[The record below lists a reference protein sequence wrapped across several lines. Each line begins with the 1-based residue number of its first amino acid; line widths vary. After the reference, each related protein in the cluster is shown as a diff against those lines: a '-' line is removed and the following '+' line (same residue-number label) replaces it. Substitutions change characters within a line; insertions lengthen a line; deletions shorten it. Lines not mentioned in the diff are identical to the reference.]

1 VFITCCILSFRSD
14 LKTICTPK
22 TAPTG
27 FTKKRKT
34 RKTDRFLVKKKSK
47 FEISELKI
55 KNRVIFQFTE
65 EFLAGFFSLSL
76 DFSSFC
82 FFISQNLIFYCNQP
96 VFGEKKPNQAS
107 FVGFHGSFRQYLN
120 PCSVKK

>member
-1 VFITCCILSFRSD
+1 L
-14 LKTICTPK
+14 
-22 TAPTG
+22 
-27 FTKKRKT
+27 
-34 RKTDRFLVKKKSK
+34 
-47 FEISELKI
+47 ELKI
-55 KNRVIFQFTE
+55 KNRAIFQFTE

-96 VFGEKKPNQAS
+96 VFGEPKKPNQAS